1 MYVPDAPHAAEI
13 VTLLRKRR
21 KTLAAAE
28 SLTCG
33 MFSSHIGDI
42 AGASYVFMG
51 GAVTYSPQ
59 LKTLLCGVSPEV
71 ISDAGVVSPG
81 VAVAMADGIRR
92 RTESDI
98 AVSFT
103 GVAGPGPSEGKP
115 AGTVFIAVATKK
127 NTFLV
132 GNLYSWLASRP
143 LVISGE
149 LTPGSDV
156 DEETLGGL
164 AKQWRRLVREHTYS
178 IDACRLALESSL
190 SDRTSV
196 REASVRAGLTAVRTM
211 LEQPQW

>member
-21 KTLAAAE
+21 KTLTAAE

-33 MFSSHIGDI
+33 MFSSRIGDI

-51 GAVTYSPQ
+51 GVVTYSSQ
-59 LKTLLCGVSPEV
+59 LKTLLCGVSPEL

-115 AGTVFIAVATKK
+115 AGTVFIAVATK
-127 NTFLV
+127 NAFLV

-149 LTPGSDV
+149 LTPGRDV
-156 DEETLGGL
+156 DKGTLDDV
-164 AKQWRRLVREHTYS
+164 AKRWRRLVREHTYS

-190 SDRTSV
+190 SDRTSI
-196 REASVRAGLTAVRTM
+196 REASVRAGFTAVQTM